1 MIGVIL
7 CGGQSLR
14 MGQDKGLLISG
25 TSGDV
30 WAEIMR
36 NKFSEVSMPSVLSI
50 NSLQKESYLRYFDQ
64 RYLVIDDPKL
74 NIQGPVLGLLS
85 THLRYPNDDLMVLP
99 CDMIKLN
106 GVALQKL
113 LSDYA
118 VIRPPAIAYKADH
131 VEPMCA
137 IYSSSGLS
145 RIISLLNQNEMAGS
159 SMTHVLESL
168 NALYI
173 SIPEN
178 WKLYFGNL
186 NSPEDLS

>member
-1 MIGVIL
+1 
-7 CGGQSLR
+7 
-14 MGQDKGLLISG
+14 
-25 TSGDV
+25 
-30 WAEIMR
+30 
-36 NKFSEVSMPSVLSI
+36 MPSVLSI

-159 SMTHVLESL
+159 SMTHVLETL
-168 NALYI
+168 NAFYI